1 MRIFDKS
8 LKEYFHFIEIPLILI
23 LIISIIQSISIFFK
37 SFFPFIDDIVISDNL
52 YFFKRNFM
60 NPIAILG
67 VFELVISFIF
77 GFYLAAKKGFKIK
90 HNFVLGILFFISSL
104 LVFFFIP
111 LIFPH
116 IQFIFQ
122 LMSYCT
128 LLLLSLVLFILASIF
143 GGILAKIYLGLKESS
158 YNRRLYS
165 QPYKEDKTDRK
176 PIQRFKY

>member
-1 MRIFDKS
+1 MKIFDKT

-23 LIISIIQSISIFFK
+23 LIISIFQSVSILLK
-37 SFFPFIDDIVISDNL
+37 DFFPFIDEIVISDNF
-52 YFFKRNFM
+52 YFFKRNFV
-60 NPIAILG
+60 NPIAIFSI
-67 VFELVISFIF
+67 FELVISFCF
-77 GFYLAAKKGFKIK
+77 GFYLVAKKRFRLSQ
-90 HNFVLGILFFISSL
+90 NFVSGILFYFSSL

-128 LLLLSLVLFILASIF
+128 LFLLSLILFILASVV
-143 GGILAKIYLGLKESS
+143 GGILAKIYLTLKESS
-158 YNRRLYS
+158 YRRRLHS
-165 QPYKEDKTDRK
+165 QSYKEDKTDRK

>member
-1 MRIFDKS
+1 MKIFDKT

-23 LIISIIQSISIFFK
+23 LIISIFQSVSILLK
-37 SFFPFIDDIVISDNL
+37 DFFPFIDDIVISDNF
-52 YFFKRNFM
+52 YFFSRNFM

-67 VFELVISFIF
+67 VFELFISFIF
-77 GFYLAAKKGFKIK
+77 GFYLVVKKGFKLK
-90 HNFVLGILFFISSL
+90 HNFISGILFYLSSF

-122 LMSYCT
+122 LMGYCT
-128 LLLLSLVLFILASIF
+128 LFLLSLILFILASIF
-143 GGILAKIYLGLKESS
+143 GGILAKIYLNLKEHS
-158 YNRRLYS
+158 YQQRLHS